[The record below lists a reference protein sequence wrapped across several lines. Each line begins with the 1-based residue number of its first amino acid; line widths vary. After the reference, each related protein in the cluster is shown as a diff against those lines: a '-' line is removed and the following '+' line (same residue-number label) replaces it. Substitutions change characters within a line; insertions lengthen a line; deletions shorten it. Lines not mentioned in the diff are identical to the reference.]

1 MKNFYIDY
9 EKKHFYTYQD
19 LLKSINEQQTI
30 KKYIFNNNPYEIF
43 VQFISGIIHNIE
55 IVLLDYDMSKKE
67 LENIGLN
74 INQINHSF
82 EVEPIHFDSINQL
95 LMKLKQKEEDANIV
109 LYTSGTTGRPKKV
122 EHTLKSLTR
131 TIKTAVKY
139 EKNIWGFAYNPT
151 HFAGVQVFLQALFN
165 KNTLVNLFTADTKN
179 IAAILLQNQVTNI
192 SGTATFYRKIIPYI
206 KKPILTLKCLTF
218 GGEKY
223 DSEVI
228 KPLQKIFPNAKFV
241 NIYAS
246 TEAGALFTA
255 KGDCFTMDESIKYFI
270 KIDES
275 GELLIHKTILGK
287 SEGIGFDGDWFH
299 SGDIVQS
306 VDDNSFRFVSRK
318 SEMINVGGYKVNPH
332 EVENCILEIEAVKDV
347 VVYGRKNRIT
357 GNIIAA
363 DIIINNIDNKDLMEK
378 LIIDHLKKVLQ
389 SWKIPRIV
397 KFVDNIETTRSGKK
411 VRK

>member
-1 MKNFYIDY
+1 MKAFYIDY
-9 EKKHFYTYQD
+9 EKNHFYTYQD
-19 LLKSINEQQTI
+19 LLKRINEQQII
-30 KKYIFNNNPYEIF
+30 KNYIFNNNPYEIF
-43 VQFISGIIHNIE
+43 VQFISGIIHNAE
-55 IVLLDYDMSKKE
+55 IALLDYDMSEKE

-74 INQINHSF
+74 LNQINRQFVVKPSY
-82 EVEPIHFDSINQL
+82 FDSIDQL
-95 LMKLKQKEEDANIV
+95 LTKLKEKEETSNIV

-131 TIKTAVKY
+131 TVKTNVKY
-139 EKNIWGFAYNPT
+139 EQNIWGFAYNPT
-151 HFAGVQVFLQALFN
+151 HFAGVQVFLQALLN

-179 IAAILLQNQVTNI
+179 IVESLLKNQVTNL
-192 SGTATFYRKIIPYI
+192 SGTPTFYRKIISFI
-206 KKPILTLKCLTF
+206 KEPILTLKCLTF

-223 DSEVI
+223 DSEII
-228 KPLQKIFPNAKFV
+228 KPLRKIFPNAKIV

-255 KGDCFTMDESIKYFI
+255 KGDCFIIDESIRHFI

-275 GELLIHKTILGK
+275 GEMLIHKTILGK
-287 SEGIGFDGDWFH
+287 SEGIVFDEDWFH
-299 SGDIVQS
+299 SGDIVQI

-332 EVENCILEIEAVKDV
+332 EVENCILELAAVKDV
-347 VVYGRKNRIT
+347 LVYGRKNRIT

-363 DIIINNIDNKDLMEK
+363 DIIIDNMDDKVLIEK
-378 LIIDHLKKVLQ
+378 LITDHLKKVLQ